1 MATYGRGQMLGSG
14 INPESFKQ
22 DYSGFAN
29 AAATQAQG
37 VANLGASIGGAIK
50 EFGEAK
56 KEQKKVDAYNKAS
69 AKAIEAAITLGDSY
83 GIKGARETLSPFLSA
98 ANDPNLSPIEKAALL
113 DEAKAMIPNVFGRFD
128 KSEAIRIEQAAMNAR
143 GSGGD
148 RAVNLQQGEVIE
160 TINGKQYKVPVTF
173 DPVTGERRRPDGTIV
188 GAPMSAGGASPAA
201 GISSALNLPARPVAG
216 GLRAQANAINNA
228 TKLPSSPIYTDDTS
242 QLPPLDDGIA
252 NEGSILL
259 PLEGT
264 QPNLSSP
271 VPASF
276 GNTPATTVDNTA
288 LAATQVPSYAIPL
301 EVDKETYEQNVEAG
315 GLFGQRNTKTGEFK
329 AYPGQTGGRIT
340 KFNPET
346 GQFEIIEGSAA
357 GGSKAKK
364 VAEAERSSK
373 FQETRQTNFIIDK
386 ANEAENIIDNSISTY
401 GAGTIIDIAKSQMP
415 GTQEYKLKNQIFPAL
430 KDSIALDSLKQL
442 KAASPTGSSGLG
454 SLTEKEGNRLENM
467 YGVLDIN
474 GDKVTLKNDLKRLKQ
489 TAFDYIHGSKD
500 EREKALQKGD
510 ITKDQNDQVEKMY
523 REQILGVDASKSKEI
538 QPIIPSSDSES
549 LYKRYLQK

>member
-1 MATYGRGQMLGSG
+1 MATYGSGQMLGSG

-22 DYSGFAN
+22 DYSGFTR
-29 AAATQAQG
+29 AAEIQAQG
-37 VANLGASIGGAIK
+37 LSNLGGSISGAIK
-50 EFGEAK
+50 DYGEMK
-56 KEQKKVDAYNKAS
+56 KSQQEDERAVQKSKSV
-69 AKAIEAAITLGDSY
+69 AKAIGDLVPDLKPTLLNSLAILDNKELPLSQRKAEA
-83 GIKGARETLSPFLSA
+83 
-98 ANDPNLSPIEKAALL
+98 
-113 DEAKAMIPNVFGRFD
+113 
-128 KSEAIRIEQAAMNAR
+128 EAISDILNLGIGEIRNKRQVEMEKSRNAPQPR
-143 GSGGD
+143 S
-148 RAVNLQQGEVIE
+148 VNLQQGEIIE
-160 TINGKQYKVPVTF
+160 TINGKQYKVPVVF
-173 DPVTGERRRPDGTIV
+173 DPATGARIRPDGTIV
-188 GAPMSAGGASPAA
+188 GAPMSAAETSPAA
-201 GISSALNLPARPVAG
+201 GISSALNLPAPPVSG
-216 GLRAQANAINNA
+216 GLKSKANAINNA
-228 TKLPSSPIYTDDTS
+228 IALPSSGIYTDDTS
-242 QLPPLDDGIA
+242 QLPPLDDGVA
-252 NEGSILL
+252 NKGSVLL

-264 QPNLSSP
+264 QPNLSPP

-276 GNTPATTVDNTA
+276 GNTPTTTVDNTA
-288 LAATQVPSYAIPL
+288 PAAMQVPSYAIPL

-357 GGSKAKK
+357 GGAKAEKAAK
-364 VAEAERSSK
+364 AERSSK

-401 GAGTIIDIAKSQMP
+401 GAGTVIDIAKSRIP

-467 YGVLDIN
+467 YGVLDVS
-474 GDKVTLKNDLKRLKQ
+474 GDKATLKNDIKRLKQ

-510 ITKDQNDQVEKMY
+510 ITKDQNDQVERMY

-538 QPIIPSSDSES
+538 QPTTYGLTPEEQALSDKYNS
-549 LYKRYLQK
+549 KK